1 MRNFLSQINL
11 AKLFQADYIFE
22 LSPAATGL
30 YLYLL
35 IIFGILIGL
44 AVIFFFILRRKNK
57 IYNKLQK
64 RAFIFFTVIGIIGL
78 LLTFFR
84 FEQIPYLGGRLMFLC
99 LTITFLLWGAW
110 IGFYIIFTL
119 PKEKKDLSK
128 KQKFIKYLPRHKG
141 GLPNKAA
148 KGNTKW

>member
-1 MRNFLSQINL
+1 MAFLSQINL

-22 LSPAATGL
+22 SYPAATGL
-30 YLYLL
+30 YLYFS

-44 AVIFFFILRRKNK
+44 AIIFFFIIRRKNK
-57 IYNKLQK
+57 TYHKLQK
-64 RAFIFFTVIGIIGL
+64 RAFIFFTIIGLIGL

-84 FEQIPYLGGRLMFLC
+84 FEQIPYLDSRFMFLC
-99 LTITFLLWGAW
+99 LGVTFVLWGAW

-119 PKEKKDLSK
+119 PQEKKEISK

-141 GLPNKAA
+141 GLPSKAA